1 MAPSYQLIWGLL
13 VAGIFNLCLSA
24 SRAEFLAAY
33 QYHSAAIIS
42 WKRSS
47 RAISYITGWINVCGW
62 VALSATGP
70 LLGSTFVININL
82 FHPAYITQP
91 WHQPLICI
99 AFALIAL
106 AINAFLTR
114 LLPYT
119 KAAFFWSVA
128 GFVIIVV
135 TVLACAL
142 PNFQT
147 GKFVYGQLINN
158 GAFALTGF
166 DATAHVIE
174 EIPEPRRQ
182 EPKTMLYCIGIGI
195 FTGFIFLSGLLFCI
209 NNIDDVINAS
219 WGPLLQIFID
229 ATKSKAGS
237 TCLVI
242 FPLLCMVFT
251 TVTLVCTSTRMSY
264 AFARDRGM
272 PSSRFFARVHP
283 THDVPLNALFWTVG
297 WVMVFGCIFLGSSR
311 TFNAITS
318 ASVVALGVTYAI
330 PPGINVVR
338 GRAMLLPGIA
348 FKVGVLWTISTT
360 ILQYKGLF

>member
-1 MAPSYQLIWGLL
+1 MWDGWPDGLPWMLGLL
-13 VAGIFNLCLSA
+13 
-24 SRAEFLAAY
+24 
-33 QYHSAAIIS
+33 Q
-42 WKRSS
+42 
-47 RAISYITGWINVCGW
+47 
-62 VALSATGP
+62 
-70 LLGSTFVININL
+70 
-82 FHPAYITQP
+82 
-91 WHQPLICI
+91 
-99 AFALIAL
+99 
-106 AINAFLTR
+106 
-114 LLPYT
+114 
-119 KAAFFWSVA
+119 
-128 GFVIIVV
+128 
-135 TVLACAL
+135 
-142 PNFQT
+142 
-147 GKFVYGQLINN
+147 

-338 GRAMLLPGIA
+338 GRAMLLPGIGHSRSP
-348 FKVGVLWTISTT
+348 GVWGWLLNFVIIFFSLRTALFENHLSLFLFPTRPIF
-360 ILQYKGLF
+360 ILFC